1 MLICDKCGGKVNE
14 GFQFCPHCGDPI
26 TETDLP
32 SKEVSRSNV
41 AQVDISFGYS
51 TSRGYERAVSIAK
64 NIPTY
69 KEEGA
74 DKDIIHTVSLP
85 ITEVELL
92 INLYDIVGSWKSSRM
107 LINGQ
112 LQTKSAL
119 VYYGV
124 GCYRE
129 RLKAF
134 KPEQYCFG
142 QQEYEYNIWGCKRL
156 NMPIT
161 SWGGGWLDY
170 GRFDQHGV
178 WHFDKKRIRHDLEIK
193 IHENELCPVLNPS
206 SIFETV
212 EKLPDTIDPKTD
224 TNWQYT
230 TSYEEVNGEY
240 QEVAKGIR
248 PILNNANVY
257 VIGKYRPMWKSDE
270 SSGEN
275 ITRTITVDL
284 TADGPKEGT
293 IPQIKKGAGKSGC
306 LVVFILIIAAFVY
319 VIF

>member
-14 GFQFCPHCGDPI
+14 GFKFCPLCGDPI
-26 TETDLP
+26 TEADTP
-32 SKEVSRSNV
+32 SKEVSTSNI
-41 AQVDISFGYS
+41 AQVEISFGYS
-51 TSRGYERAVSIAK
+51 TSRGYERAVDIVK

-69 KEEGA
+69 KEDGTG
-74 DKDIIHTVSLP
+74 KDIVHKVSLP

-92 INLYDIVGSWKSSRM
+92 INIYDIVGSWKSSRM

-112 LQTKSAL
+112 PQTKSAL

-142 QQEYEYNIWGCKRL
+142 QKEYEYNIWGCKRL

-170 GRFDQHGV
+170 GQFDQNGV
-178 WHFDKKRIRHDLEIK
+178 WHFDKKRIRHDLEIN
-193 IHENELCPVLNPS
+193 ISENELCPVLNPF
-206 SIFETV
+206 SIFETL
-212 EKLPDTIDPKTD
+212 EKLPNTIDPKTD
-224 TNWQYT
+224 KNWQYI

-240 QEVAKGIR
+240 QKVAKGIK
-248 PILNNANVY
+248 PILNKANVY
-257 VIGKYRPMWKSDE
+257 VIGRYRPLWESDE
-270 SSGEN
+270 PSDNDVSQ
-275 ITRTITVDL
+275 TITVDL
-284 TADGPKEGT
+284 TATKPKQENVSQTTKAGT
-293 IPQIKKGAGKSGC
+293 SGC
-306 LVVFILIIAAFVY
+306 LVMMILIIAACVY
-319 VIF
+319 AIL